1 MIKSILLVVFVIA
14 VSAVGYQ
21 LFKDRDIPLEVLKAK
36 YSYPHSQFIEV
47 DGINFHV
54 LDEGNPAD
62 ETIVLIHGHFG
73 SVHLYDAWAA
83 ILKEQYRVVRFDIT
97 SHGLTGPDSTGDYTR
112 ERTTYLTEQLLNK
125 LDLDTFHICGT
136 STGGSIALYYAAK
149 HPGKVLSLTLQCPGA
164 MAPRM
169 ARTKAEAGL
178 PLPFHLLAYITPR
191 SLWSGMLKR
200 MTGER
205 FTVTDELIDRYYEL
219 ERLEG
224 QRPAELARMAQ
235 TVRGNVEEVLGSVTV
250 PTLIQWGEDNPQLPV
265 SQADDFARLMTRTAP
280 RVIIYPK
287 VGHVPPMEIPEETAN
302 DFIKFIT
309 DLKSPGAENTRHSLD
324 KESAR

>member
-1 MIKSILLVVFVIA
+1 MIKRILVVILIIA

-36 YSYPHSQFIEV
+36 YSYPHSQFVEV

-62 ETIVLIHGHFG
+62 EAIVLMHGHFG
-73 SVHLYDAWAA
+73 SVHLYDGWAA
-83 ILKEQYRVVRFDIT
+83 MLKEQYRVVRFDIT
-97 SHGLTGPDSTGDYTR
+97 SHGLTGPDPTGDYTR
-112 ERTTYLTEQLLNK
+112 ERTTYLTEELLNT
-125 LDLDTFHICGT
+125 LDLDTFHMCGT

-149 HPGKVLSLTLQCPGA
+149 HPEKVLSLTLQCPGA

-169 ARTKAEAGL
+169 ARTKEDAGL
-178 PLPFHLLAYITPR
+178 PLPFYLLAYITPR
-191 SLWSGMLKR
+191 SLWSGMLER

-224 QRPAELARMAQ
+224 QRFAELARMAQ

-265 SQADDFARLMTRTAP
+265 SQADDYVKLMTRTTP

-287 VGHVPPMEIPEETAN
+287 VGHVPPMEIPEETVR
-302 DFIKFIT
+302 DFIKFISA
-309 DLKSPGAENTRHSLD
+309 LK
-324 KESAR
+324 